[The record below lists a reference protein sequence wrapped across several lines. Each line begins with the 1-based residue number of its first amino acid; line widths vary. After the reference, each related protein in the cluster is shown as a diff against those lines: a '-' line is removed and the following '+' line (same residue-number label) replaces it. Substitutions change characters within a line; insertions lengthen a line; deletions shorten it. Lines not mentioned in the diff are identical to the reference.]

1 MLRQQ
6 TINLTDSQR
15 RNAKLASIP
24 SGLKQFA
31 IKAIILFVLWRV
43 IYEFWLG
50 PSAYLDSRLIELVL
64 AGSKL
69 MLQPFYNNLQSTGYN
84 ILFDG
89 KVSITIAAACNGL
102 ELMVLY
108 AGFLLCLPIEWK
120 KLLKYIILGFSLII
134 VLNMIRCAALAAMFH
149 NHFVFADFMHHYL
162 FKVAIYAVTFFLWT
176 NYTKNSNVLKVS
188 IKK

>member
-6 TINLTDSQR
+6 TINLTDNQSM
-15 RNAKLASIP
+15 NAKLASIP
-24 SGLKQFA
+24 TGLKQFA
-31 IKAIILFVLWRV
+31 IKAAILFVLWRV
-43 IYEFWLG
+43 LYEFWLG
-50 PSAYLDSRLIELVL
+50 PSAYLDSCLIELVL

-69 MLQPFYNNLQSTGYN
+69 MLQPFYDNLQSTGYN

-108 AGFLLCLPIEWK
+108 AGFLFCLPIEWK
-120 KLLKYIILGFSLII
+120 KLIKFITLGFSLII
-134 VLNMIRCAALAAMFH
+134 LLNMIRCAALAAMFH
-149 NHFVFADFMHHYL
+149 NNYVFADFMHHYL

-176 NYTKNSNVLKVS
+176 KYTKKDIMLSS